1 MSVASIP
8 EPTLNQVSEIATIVE
23 QLRDTFASGDTKDYE
38 WRVEQL
44 NQIIRMTK
52 EQQDKLIA
60 ALHADLGKCKTEA
73 WTSEI
78 GFIVGDAQHTLK
90 HLKKWMKPRKVS
102 TPIAAQPGKSYQL
115 AEPLGTTLIIGAWNY
130 PFQLVFAPLIA
141 AIAAGNCAVIKPS
154 ELAPETSKLIAKMVP
169 EYLDTNAI
177 TVVEGAVDETTELLK
192 QHFDHIFYT
201 GGEVVGKIVMRAAS
215 ENLTPVTL
223 ELGGKSPCIV
233 DSTADVDVAAARIVW
248 SKWMNA
254 GQTCVAPDYILVEKE
269 FSSQLIAAI
278 QSKVAAFY
286 GADIQN
292 SKDYGRI
299 VNERHFDRL
308 VSYLEDQNV
317 VYGGDSDIQTKYL
330 SPTIVLDP
338 DLESPIMQQEI
349 FGPILPIITVDS
361 ISSAIPFVNQRAKP
375 LAMYLYT
382 NDSDFEK
389 KVLTQTSAGSMC
401 VNDGF
406 MFMVNPEL
414 PFGGVGNSGMGN
426 YHGQFGFDTFSHLKT
441 VMKRS
446 FKFDVSLRYPP
457 FSNFKLTLL
466 KKLL

>member
-8 EPTLNQVSEIATIVE
+8 ELNSVSDIATAVT

-38 WRVEQL
+38 WRAEQL
-44 NQIIRMTK
+44 KQVIRMTN
-52 EQQDKLIA
+52 EQQDKLVA

-78 GFIVGDAQHTLK
+78 GFIIGDAEHTLK

-115 AEPLGTTLIIGAWNY
+115 AEPLGTVLIIGAWNY

-141 AIAAGNCAVIKPS
+141 AIAAGNCAVLKPS
-154 ELAPETSKLIAKMVP
+154 ELAPETSQLIAKIVP
-169 EYLDTNAI
+169 EYLDTNAV
-177 TVVEGAVDETTELLK
+177 TVVEGAVEETTELLT

-201 GGEVVGKIVMRAAS
+201 GGEVVGKIVMRAAA

-233 DSTADVDVAAARIVW
+233 DSSADVDVTAARIVW

-254 GQTCVAPDYILVEKE
+254 GQTCVAPDYVLVEKA

-278 QSKVAAFY
+278 QTKIHAFY
-286 GADIQN
+286 GNDIQT

-299 VNERHFDRL
+299 INGRHFERL
-308 VSYLEDQNV
+308 VSYLEGQNV
-317 VYGGDSDIQTKYL
+317 VAGGDYVADSKYL

-338 DLESPIMQQEI
+338 PIDSPIMQQEI
-349 FGPILPIITVDS
+349 FGPILPIVTVDS
-361 ISSAIPFVNQRAKP
+361 IASAIPFVNQRAKP

-382 NDSDFEK
+382 NDNSFEK
-389 KVLTQTSAGSMC
+389 KVMTQTSAGSMC

-457 FSNFKLTLL
+457 FSKFKLAVL